1 MSINRHL
8 ENREWT
14 FQALDDLEAFLED
27 PDFEGDAEEERS
39 LLERRRKELREGK
52 YRVVFLG
59 AFNVGK
65 STLINA
71 LLGDEYLPTV
81 LEECTAKIT
90 HVLKG
95 ETMQL
100 LLNLH
105 VAVDEGDLSAVKR
118 VLEDSGI
125 SPRKVARSEEG
136 GVVIEYEGVS
146 AREIRDTL
154 EALITLHADEDYPQ
168 LETLRNKFE
177 EIFVYLPNDKLMD
190 DIALVDSP
198 GVYSISET
206 NRRIAHEIIPH
217 SHLVVCLLDS
227 QNAGNEHNSNFIEQ
241 IVRHQHRK
249 MFFVINKADQLN
261 PDEIDLEG
269 KRGPARD
276 LLRSLGDEGPELEL
290 FFISS
295 LYALL
300 GEQLL
305 NQRITMAAL
314 DNNNK
319 VKFPFEFQRRLLQE
333 SEPEALAGSHLKER
347 SNFETLR
354 ERLHDYLYN
363 ENREGAILESVCRF
377 ASGRAW
383 RYLRPLEV
391 KLDLVRNVPKLDY
404 LERRRKQLAHELQ
417 GKRAARQTIM
427 DSYAVMTQGGDMNGI
442 RRDGYE
448 NLIDKLLNGERIR
461 TGVMEPLETW
471 LEDAGRLKQARRQR
485 YAPLHS
491 ELEQRIDVF
500 LHEIH
505 NALNAEI
512 QEIERQT
519 LEAAQQALG
528 RIFGADEG
536 PLPLHRGNLPPI
548 QAKLGASYA
557 KFAAAGLVLGGVAGA
572 GLGGAFLSGPILVD
586 ALGPAV
592 ADIPQVNLTLGGA
605 AGAVLGLCVAVGVRL
620 ATSTKALRKRVREQ
634 LADITRRVFLQPAGA
649 EQEGEESVREHLH
662 RQLSARRERFAE
674 AIRAAFD
681 KADRDLSQ
689 KLSAIQKEEDE
700 IRRHQQAVISR
711 IQPKL
716 DKLTAIHR
724 KARDIAEGTDL
735 APLPEGNGSP
745 DSVAGGS

>member
-14 FQALDDLEAFLED
+14 FQALDSLEAFLED

-100 LLNLH
+100 VLNLH
-105 VAVDEGDLSAVKR
+105 VAVDEADLSAVKR
-118 VLEDSGI
+118 VLEDGGI
-125 SPRKVARSEEG
+125 FPRKVARSEEG
-136 GVVIEYEGVS
+136 GVVIEYEGGG

-168 LETLRNKFE
+168 LGTLRNKFE
-177 EIFVYLPNDKLMD
+177 EIFAYLPNDKLMD

-261 PDEIDLEG
+261 PDEIDFEG

-276 LLRSLGDEGPELEL
+276 LLRSLGEEGPELEL

-333 SEPEALAGSHLKER
+333 NEPEALAGSHLRER

-404 LERRRKQLAHELQ
+404 LERRREQLTKELEE
-417 GKRAARQTIM
+417 KRTAREAIVESYTI
-427 DSYAVMTQGGDMNGI
+427 MTQGGDMNGV
-442 RRDGYE
+442 RYDGYE

-461 TGVMEPLETW
+461 TEVMQPLDTW
-471 LEDAGRLKQARRQR
+471 LEDADQLKHARRHR
-485 YAPLHS
+485 YAPLQS
-491 ELEQRIDVF
+491 ELEDRLDAF
-500 LHEIH
+500 LHELH
-505 NALNAEI
+505 NALNAEV
-512 QEIERQT
+512 QGIENQT
-519 LEAAQQALG
+519 RERVQGSLG
-528 RIFGADEG
+528 RVYGVDEG
-536 PLPLHRGNLPPI
+536 PLPLYRSNLAPI
-548 QAKLGASYA
+548 QAGLGASYA
-557 KFAAAGLVLGGVAGA
+557 KFAAAGLVLGGAAGA
-572 GLGGAFLSGPILVD
+572 GLGGAFLSGPMLVD

-592 ADIPQVNLTLGGA
+592 ADIPEVNLTLGGA
-605 AGAVLGLCVAVGVRL
+605 AGVLLGLCVAVGARL
-620 ATSTKALRKRVREQ
+620 ATSTGALRKRVREQ
-634 LADITRRVFLQPAGA
+634 LADITRRVLLQPAGA

-662 RQLSARRERFAE
+662 RELAARRERFAE

-681 KADRDLSQ
+681 KADSDLSQ

-716 DKLTAIHR
+716 DKLTAIYR

-735 APLPEGNGSP
+735 APLPDGNESP
-745 DSVAGGS
+745 DSVSSAS

>member
-14 FQALDDLEAFLED
+14 FQALKSLEAFLED

-39 LLERRRKELREGK
+39 VLERRRKELREGK

-100 LLNLH
+100 LLNLQE
-105 VAVDEGDLSAVKR
+105 AVDSADLAAVNR
-118 VLEDSGI
+118 VLEDSGVF
-125 SPRKVARSEEG
+125 PRKVQRADGGGLLIEFEG
-136 GVVIEYEGVS
+136 AAS
-146 AREIRDTL
+146 QEIRDTL
-154 EALITLHADEDYPQ
+154 KALVTLHADEDYPQ
-168 LETLRNKFE
+168 LETLRSKFE

-198 GVYSISET
+198 GVHSISET
-206 NRRIAHEIIPH
+206 NQRIAHEIIPH

-290 FFISS
+290 FFVSS

-305 NQRITMAAL
+305 NEQITMAAL

-319 VKFPFEFQRRLLQE
+319 VKFPFEFQRQLLQE
-333 SEPEALAGSHLKER
+333 PEPEALAGSHMKER
-347 SNFETLR
+347 SNFEPLR

-417 GKRAARQTIM
+417 EKRAARQAIM

-461 TGVMEPLETW
+461 TEVLQPLDAW
-471 LEDAGRLKQARRQR
+471 LADASQLKQARRQR
-485 YAPLHS
+485 YAPLQS
-491 ELEQRIDVF
+491 ELEQRIDAF

-505 NALNAEI
+505 HVLNGEI
-512 QEIERQT
+512 QGIERRT
-519 LEAAQQALG
+519 LEAAQEVLG
-528 RIFGADEG
+528 RIYGADEG
-536 PLPLHRGNLPPI
+536 PLPLHRGNLTPI
-548 QAKLGASYA
+548 QAGLGASYV
-557 KFAAAGLVLGGVAGA
+557 KFAAAGLVLGGAAGA
-572 GLGGAFLSGPILVD
+572 GLGGAFLTEPMLVD
-586 ALGPAV
+586 ALGSAA
-592 ADIPQVNLTLGGA
+592 ADIPEANLTLGGG
-605 AGAVLGLCVAVGVRL
+605 AGALLGLCLAVGARL
-620 ATSTKALRKRVREQ
+620 ATSMRALRKQLKEQ
-634 LADITRRVFLQPAGA
+634 LAESAQRVLLQPAGG
-649 EQEGEESVREHLH
+649 EQEGEASVREHLH
-662 RQLSARRERFAE
+662 GELAHRRERFGE
-674 AIRAAFD
+674 AIKAAFD
-681 KADRDLSQ
+681 KVENQLSQ
-689 KLSAIQKEEDE
+689 KLTAIQSEEDA
-700 IRRHQQAVISR
+700 IRRHQQEVISR
-711 IQPKL
+711 IQPKVEQL
-716 DKLTAIHR
+716 GAIHR
-724 KARDIAEGTDL
+724 KARDIAEGTDIPAQL
-735 APLPEGNGSP
+735 RE
-745 DSVAGGS
+745 DE